1 MTRVVVVAQGGGGI
15 ARSLRGERRLLMPAG
30 VDLEGAHAVG
40 ERVDAQAHLALRHVS
55 GGMVSGRAE
64 RGDPYGW
71 VLGSGVQE
79 HGDRLVQQT
88 NKRANT
94 QEDTD
99 LDLLLLHM
107 GDQDLSTT
115 CHDGIFAW
123 ECCCGKGTFSLHSFP
138 PHSSPLFFSA
148 QYCLFAVYLPGE
160 KLSPPQPGVELE
172 TDSGNHSCR

>member
-1 MTRVVVVAQGGGGI
+1 MPRVVVVAQSGGGI
-15 ARSLRGERRLLMPAG
+15 ARSLRSESSLLMPAG

-79 HGDRLVQQT
+79 HGDRLVHKT

-107 GDQDLSTT
+107 GDQLVTM
-115 CHDGIFAW
+115 G
-123 ECCCGKGTFSLHSFP
+123 SLHGNVVVGKALFLCTPFLLSSFFVP
-138 PHSSPLFFSA
+138 PFFF
-148 QYCLFAVYLPGE
+148 LHNIVFLRFIFLGRNFHL
-160 KLSPPQPGVELE
+160 LSRALSWRLIAAIIPA
-172 TDSGNHSCR
+172 DK